1 MKRPNQDN
9 QDASG
14 RGKQARTQG
23 LATAASGSRTI
34 VQPESVLAL
43 QPHADSDDM
52 NVDSDHEIDNEDT
65 TSMDED
71 LDHDSDMDGDLTN
84 QDLLRSVESRSAR
97 TRTRA
102 LKLLINR
109 LAELTGS
116 EREVLLKV
124 ARRNVY
130 TEGDKGIKILLI
142 QILQNA
148 LEATTVDGRAVVE
161 DLLNQLHADS
171 TEVRVQVYDA
181 ITYIIKIGRLQRNSN
196 SDINTIRALITT
208 SIAELGDRH
217 HRVRS
222 AVLQLV
228 SQLAPLLRTSDVQA
242 SSTESKQ
249 GGYSQHDIQVIISN
263 YVTDPEP
270 RVRKNALKALL
281 GLHRE
286 GFRIGLVMYDVAILA
301 ILDDYQE
308 VRMEGL
314 DLIFILSRLYPDQ
327 IVQNPREDIEQRTR
341 LADDAFVRIC
351 DMVNDS
357 SMVVRAKA
365 CTLLGRFRK
374 VNYTFLSQTFS
385 KQIMAHLKV
394 DKAAKNIALGP
405 AQKQA
410 QRAKLIATPE
420 GDQDV
425 TAQQVRLLDSGAC
438 GAFVHGLEDEYQDVR
453 NAAINSICE
462 LCLHNP
468 EFAVLALDYLVD
480 MFMDEID
487 YVRLNALQ
495 SLSKIG
501 NRGPIVFDTEQLQ
514 IALGVLEDAD
524 RDVREAAHRMLEV
537 VTMATQDGMTSFLE
551 SIETNMRRFPEDQL
565 SIYKCLRAVGRHHG
579 VFIEQMLTSMLQLDP
594 TYLAQEKDVKETT
607 YCGHLVLLFN
617 AATTNPAILKALP
630 KYTFKHYTYLRDEY
644 LNCFP
649 EPSEIPCPGT
659 QSLRDLAAAL
669 TMTIT
674 NDGPDGI
681 DMNMDSITSVQGGAT
696 NAYATTIAA
705 MRVQTEEDAEA
716 FYEQALQNLDRIR
729 VLLRQQTSQRA
740 RPDLTKRHREVL
752 LRQLSA
758 CQRDLEYIVSVHT
771 KQGRNAEFASM
782 YLECCQLLVQIQE
795 SYDSPS
801 FIMLAPI
808 LSAQLFRLSYYM
820 DHIFLGLDAT
830 AKVSVGYFRILANL
844 VWFFGMVQKKAGT
857 SASSSSGSSA
867 AAPRE
872 DGLTR
877 EYLQSMLQQ
886 AIKRL
891 TDLQAQMDSP
901 EVNQERIQSYRV
913 VLGDLRVALLRA
925 FKSPSTLEVVRLLS
939 SIVRFRPMEIDF
951 RTMDL
956 QRISAEVT
964 RPTTNRDRPTDIHPS
979 FPFLVPVEGV
989 IRNARDTT
997 GVAIQ
1002 VTFPNGNIR
1011 HYYPPPDHF
1020 IPVGDDENNKDDNS
1034 SGGAVGGSASTDSDS
1049 DKKRQ
1054 EESGGIM
1061 DISTTT
1067 TTEESSTPKTTAY
1080 RLRTSIEIYPEAS
1093 WGTTPAE
1100 LRITLSRSFQP
1111 DLVGHDEFICRF
1123 AEEIATEKRQQQAL
1137 AQRGMV
1143 TDPNGQQ
1150 QSQSLSPSS
1159 AFAASSSTALLSHPR
1174 GLLSLGAGGGGRTSR
1189 RLRAVATPGSEAHVM
1204 QNQSTL
1210 EISKSVLYY
1219 VARRAMF
1226 NS

>member
-1 MKRPNQDN
+1 MKRPNQDDT
-9 QDASG
+9 QDATI
-14 RGKQARTQG
+14 RGKQARTHGQH
-23 LATAASGSRTI
+23 ATAASGSSTV
-34 VQPESVLAL
+34 VQPASVLAL
-43 QPHADSDDM
+43 QSRTDGDDM
-52 NVDSDHEIDNEDT
+52 NVDSDHEIDHDDT

-71 LDHDSDMDGDLTN
+71 LDQDSDLEGELSN
-84 QDLLRSVESRSAR
+84 Q
-97 TRTRA
+97 A

-109 LAELTGS
+109 LADLTS
-116 EREVLLKV
+116 AERESLLKI
-124 ARRNVY
+124 ARKNVY
-130 TEGDKGIKILLI
+130 TEGDKGVKILLI

-148 LEATTVDGRAVVE
+148 LEATTVDGRGVVE
-161 DLLNQLHADS
+161 DLLNQLQADS

-181 ITYIIKIGRLQRNSN
+181 IAYIIKIGRLQRNSN
-196 SDINTIRALITT
+196 SDINTIRALIIT
-208 SIAELGDRH
+208 SIAELSDRH

-228 SQLAPLLRTSDVQA
+228 SQLAPLLRTSDVQTNT
-242 SSTESKQ
+242 SEGKQ
-249 GGYSQHDIQVIISN
+249 TGYSQHDIQVIISN

-286 GFRIGLVMYDVAILA
+286 GFKIGLVMYDVAILA

-327 IVQNPREDIEQRTR
+327 IVQNPKEDIEQRTR

-374 VNYTFLSQTFS
+374 VNYMFLSQTFS
-385 KQIMAHLKV
+385 KQIMARLKV
-394 DKAAKNIALGP
+394 DQSARNIALGP

-468 EFAVLALDYLVD
+468 GFAVLALDYLVD

-487 YVRLNALQ
+487 YVRLNALT
-495 SLSKIG
+495 SLCKIG
-501 NRGPIVFDTEQLQ
+501 NRGPITFDTEQLQ

-537 VTMATQDGMTSFLE
+537 VTMSTEDGMTSFLE

-565 SIYKCLRAVGRHHG
+565 SIYQCLRSVGRHHG
-579 VFIEQMLTSMLQLDP
+579 VFLENMLNSMLQLDP
-594 TYLAQEKDVKETT
+594 TYLAKEKNIEEMT

-617 AATTNPAILKALP
+617 AATTNPTILKMLP

-649 EPSEIPCPGT
+649 EPSEISCPGT

-674 NDGPDGI
+674 NDGPEGAE
-681 DMNMDSITSVQGGAT
+681 MNMDSMTSAQDGAT
-696 NAYATTIAA
+696 SAYATTIAA

-716 FYEQALQNLDRIR
+716 FYEQALRNLDRIH
-729 VLLRQQTSQRA
+729 VLLRQQTSPNQSRA

-771 KQGRNAEFASM
+771 KQGRNAEFASL

-801 FIMLAPI
+801 FIMLAPM

-857 SASSSSGSSA
+857 SASSSSSSSSA
-867 AAPRE
+867 TGPRE

-891 TDLQAQMDSP
+891 TDLQAQMDRP
-901 EVNQERIQSYRV
+901 EVDQGRIQSYRV

-925 FKSPSTLEVVRLLS
+925 FKSPSTLEVVRLLAN
-939 SIVRFRPMEIDF
+939 IVKFRPMEIDF
-951 RTMDL
+951 RNLNL
-956 QRISAEVT
+956 QRVSAEVT

-979 FPFLVPVEGV
+979 FPFLVPVEGL
-989 IRNARDTT
+989 IQHARDTT

-1002 VTFPNGNIR
+1002 VTFPNGNVR

-1020 IPVGDDENNKDDNS
+1020 IPVEDGESKDKSDDPE
-1034 SGGAVGGSASTDSDS
+1034 A
-1049 DKKRQ
+1049 KR
-1054 EESGGIM
+1054 EAEDAANMGVA
-1061 DISTTT
+1061 STTT
-1067 TTEESSTPKTTAY
+1067 RETLSAPTTY

-1093 WGTTPAE
+1093 WSTAPAE

-1137 AQRGMV
+1137 MQRGML
-1143 TDPNGQQ
+1143 TDSNGQG
-1150 QSQSLSPSS
+1150 QSS
-1159 AFAASSSTALLSHPR
+1159 SSSTSSISASGSPASTGLLSHPR
-1174 GLLSLGAGGGGRTSR
+1174 GLLALGGGVGGQTSSR
-1189 RLRAVATPGSEAHVM
+1189 RLRSVGTPGSEAHVM

-1210 EISKSVLYY
+1210 EISKSISYY

>member
-1 MKRPNQDN
+1 MKRPNQDDS
-9 QDASG
+9 QDATI
-14 RGKQARTQG
+14 RGKQARTHGQP
-23 LATAASGSRTI
+23 AVSVSGSHTV
-34 VQPESVLAL
+34 VQSASLLAL
-43 QPHADSDDM
+43 QPHADGDDM
-52 NVDSDHEIDNEDT
+52 NVDSDHELDREDA

-71 LDHDSDMDGDLTN
+71 LDQDSDLEGELTN
-84 QDLLRSVESRSAR
+84 QDLLRSVDSRSAR

-109 LAELTGS
+109 LADLTS
-116 EREVLLKV
+116 AERESLLKI
-124 ARRNVY
+124 ARKNLY
-130 TEGDKGIKILLI
+130 TEGDKGVKILLI

-148 LEATTVDGRAVVE
+148 LEATTVDGRSVVE
-161 DLLNQLHADS
+161 DLLNQLQADS

-181 ITYIIKIGRLQRNSN
+181 IAYIIKIGRLQRSSN

-208 SIAELGDRH
+208 SIAELSDRH

-222 AVLQLV
+222 ALLQLV
-228 SQLAPLLRTSDVQA
+228 SQLAPLLRTSDVQTNV
-242 SSTESKQ
+242 SEGKQ
-249 GGYSQHDIQVIISN
+249 AGYSQHDIQVIISN

-281 GLHRE
+281 GLHRQ
-286 GFRIGLVMYDVAILA
+286 GFKIGLVMYDVAILA

-327 IVQNPREDIEQRTR
+327 IVQNPKEDIEQRTR

-351 DMVNDS
+351 DMMNDS

-374 VNYTFLSQTFS
+374 VNYMFLSQTFS
-385 KQIMAHLKV
+385 KQIMARLKV
-394 DKAAKNIALGP
+394 DQSSRNIALGP

-462 LCLHNP
+462 LCLHNSG
-468 EFAVLALDYLVD
+468 FAVLALDYLVD

-487 YVRLNALQ
+487 YVRMNALT
-495 SLSKIG
+495 SLRKIG
-501 NRGPIVFDTEQLQ
+501 NRGLITFDTEQLQ

-537 VTMATQDGMTSFLE
+537 VTMSTEDGMTSFLE

-565 SIYKCLRAVGRHHG
+565 SIYQCLRYVGRHHG
-579 VFIEQMLTSMLQLDP
+579 VFLENMLDSMLQLDP
-594 TYLAQEKDVKETT
+594 TFLAKEKNVEEMT
-607 YCGHLVLLFN
+607 YCGHMVLLFN
-617 AATTNPAILKALP
+617 AATTNPTILNMLP

-649 EPSEIPCPGT
+649 EPTEIPCPGT

-674 NDGPDGI
+674 NDGPDGAGMNI
-681 DMNMDSITSVQGGAT
+681 DSMTSAQDGAT
-696 NAYATTIAA
+696 SAYATTIAA
-705 MRVQTEEDAEA
+705 MRIQTEEDAEA
-716 FYEQALQNLDRIR
+716 FYEQALRNLDRIH
-729 VLLRQQTSQRA
+729 VLLRQQTSSNQSRA

-857 SASSSSGSSA
+857 SASSSSSPSA
-867 AAPRE
+867 AGPRE

-886 AIKRL
+886 AIKRV
-891 TDLQAQMDSP
+891 TDLQAQMDRP
-901 EVNQERIQSYRV
+901 EVDLDRIKGYRV
-913 VLGDLRVALLRA
+913 ILGDLRVALLRA
-925 FKSPSTLEVVRLLS
+925 FKSPSTLEVVRLLAN
-939 SIVRFRPMEIDF
+939 IVKFRPMEIDF
-951 RTMDL
+951 RNLDL
-956 QRISAEVT
+956 HRISAEVT

-989 IRNARDTT
+989 IHHARDTT

-1002 VTFPNGNIR
+1002 VTFPNGNVR

-1020 IPVGDDENNKDDNS
+1020 IPVEDGESKDKSDEAEAKRESED
-1034 SGGAVGGSASTDSDS
+1034 SAA
-1049 DKKRQ
+1049 
-1054 EESGGIM
+1054 M
-1061 DISTTT
+1061 DVV
-1067 TTEESSTPKTTAY
+1067 SSTATGETLSTPSTY

-1093 WGTTPAE
+1093 WGTSSAE

-1137 AQRGMV
+1137 QQRGML
-1143 TDPNGQQ
+1143 TDPNGQG
-1150 QSQSLSPSS
+1150 QSSFSSTTPGSGSS
-1159 AFAASSSTALLSHPR
+1159 ASTGLLSHPR
-1174 GLLSLGAGGGGRTSR
+1174 GLLALGGSGGGGGQMSSR
-1189 RLRAVATPGSEAHVM
+1189 RLRSVATPGSEAHVM

-1210 EISKSVLYY
+1210 EISKSINYY

>member
-1 MKRPNQDN
+1 M
-9 QDASG
+9 
-14 RGKQARTQG
+14 
-23 LATAASGSRTI
+23 TI
-34 VQPESVLAL
+34 
-43 QPHADSDDM
+43 
-52 NVDSDHEIDNEDT
+52 
-65 TSMDED
+65 
-71 LDHDSDMDGDLTN
+71 
-84 QDLLRSVESRSAR
+84 
-97 TRTRA
+97 
-102 LKLLINR
+102 LI
-109 LAELTGS
+109 S
-116 EREVLLKV
+116 
-124 ARRNVY
+124 
-130 TEGDKGIKILLI
+130 
-142 QILQNA
+142 
-148 LEATTVDGRAVVE
+148 
-161 DLLNQLHADS
+161 
-171 TEVRVQVYDA
+171 
-181 ITYIIKIGRLQRNSN
+181 
-196 SDINTIRALITT
+196 
-208 SIAELGDRH
+208 
-217 HRVRS
+217 
-222 AVLQLV
+222 
-228 SQLAPLLRTSDVQA
+228 
-242 SSTESKQ
+242 
-249 GGYSQHDIQVIISN
+249 
-263 YVTDPEP
+263 
-270 RVRKNALKALL
+270 
-281 GLHRE
+281 
-286 GFRIGLVMYDVAILA
+286 
-301 ILDDYQE
+301 
-308 VRMEGL
+308 
-314 DLIFILSRLYPDQ
+314 ILSRLYPDQ
-327 IVQNPREDIEQRTR
+327 IVQNPKEDIEQRTR

-357 SMVVRAKA
+357 SVVVRAKA

-374 VNYTFLSQTFS
+374 VNYMFLSQTFS
-385 KQIMAHLKV
+385 KQIMARLKV
-394 DKAAKNIALGP
+394 DQSARNIALGP

-410 QRAKLIATPE
+410 QLIATPE

-468 EFAVLALDYLVD
+468 GFAVLALDYLVD

-487 YVRLNALQ
+487 YVRLNALT
-495 SLSKIG
+495 SLCKIG
-501 NRGPIVFDTEQLQ
+501 NRGPITFDTEQLQ

-537 VTMATQDGMTSFLE
+537 VTMSTEDGMTSFLE

-565 SIYKCLRAVGRHHG
+565 SIYQCLRSVGRHHG
-579 VFIEQMLTSMLQLDP
+579 VFLENMLNSMLQLDP
-594 TYLAQEKDVKETT
+594 TFLAKEKNIEEMT

-617 AATTNPAILKALP
+617 AATTNPAILKMLP

-649 EPSEIPCPGT
+649 EPSVSHEDV
-659 QSLRDLAAAL
+659 S
-669 TMTIT
+669 
-674 NDGPDGI
+674 
-681 DMNMDSITSVQGGAT
+681 
-696 NAYATTIAA
+696 

-716 FYEQALQNLDRIR
+716 FYEKALRNLDRIH
-729 VLLRQQTSQRA
+729 VLLRQQTSPNQSRA

-830 AKVSVGYFRILANL
+830 AKISVGYFRILANL

-857 SASSSSGSSA
+857 S
-867 AAPRE
+867 

-891 TDLQAQMDSP
+891 TDLQAQMDRP
-901 EVNQERIQSYRV
+901 EVDIGRTQGYRV
-913 VLGDLRVALLRA
+913 ILGDLRVALLRA

-939 SIVRFRPMEIDF
+939 NIVKFRPMEIDF
-951 RTMDL
+951 KNLDL

-964 RPTTNRDRPTDIHPS
+964 RPTINRDRPTDIHPS

-989 IRNARDTT
+989 IHHVRDTT

-1002 VTFPNGNIR
+1002 VTFPNGNVR

-1020 IPVGDDENNKDDNS
+1020 IPV
-1034 SGGAVGGSASTDSDS
+1034 
-1049 DKKRQ
+1049 
-1054 EESGGIM
+1054 EETLSIP
-1061 DISTTT
+1061 TT
-1067 TTEESSTPKTTAY
+1067 Y

-1093 WGTTPAE
+1093 WGTSPAE

-1137 AQRGMV
+1137 LQRGML
-1143 TDPNGQQ
+1143 TDSKG
-1150 QSQSLSPSS
+1150 QSQPSS
-1159 AFAASSSTALLSHPR
+1159 SAASSTASSASAGLLSHPR
-1174 GLLSLGAGGGGRTSR
+1174 GLLALGGSGGGGGQTSSR
-1189 RLRAVATPGSEAHVM
+1189 RLRSAATPGSEAHVM

-1210 EISKSVLYY
+1210 EISKSISYY